1 MYVHPFWGHFSAA
14 HWCQKYSNPFSNS
27 FPITHSMSDV
37 DIGTMTEIKD
47 LSVILSSISLPTSI
61 SESIFRSDWL
71 FPQNTPSGLLAS
83 LSFSRYH
90 FHQCPSSPPYN
101 RFLTLLTTSTVSLT
115 PTVNAANVICQNKT
129 DQISLSFCITMKCKA
144 RLCMI

>member
-1 MYVHPFWGHFSAA
+1 M
-14 HWCQKYSNPFSNS
+14 C
-27 FPITHSMSDV
+27 THSGGIFQQHTDAKSIQTHLATPSQSPTQWV
-37 DIGTMTEIKD
+37 TSTLVQWLKIKY

-71 FPQNTPSGLLAS
+71 FPQNTPSGLFTS
-83 LSFSRYH
+83 LSFYCYH

-101 RFLTLLTTSTVSLT
+101 SFLTLLTTSTVSLT

-129 DQISLSFCITMKCKA
+129 DQISLSFCITVKCKA